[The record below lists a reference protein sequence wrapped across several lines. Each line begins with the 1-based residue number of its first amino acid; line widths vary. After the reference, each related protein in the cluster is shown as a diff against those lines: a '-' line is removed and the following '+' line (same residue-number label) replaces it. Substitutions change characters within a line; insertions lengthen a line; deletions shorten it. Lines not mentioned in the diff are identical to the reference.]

1 MCVLQGSTV
10 YPGWRLVSGGYME
23 KVGCLKAAPVVWLPS
38 QAQERVLKVRIVDSQ
53 CTPAW

>member
-23 KVGCLKAAPVVWLPS
+23 KVGCLKAAPVFWLPS
-38 QAQERVLKVRIVDSQ
+38 QAQECVLKVRIVDSQ